1 MSWKLRKPGV
11 KLAVARFLPEVAPAT
26 PAGLTDEQR
35 AALRQRRAAE
45 CSKVEP
51 QIYEVRKACNV
62 FLYGNFV
69 ELERIGPL
77 GVGPLE
83 PAPHACDEIDCIEC
97 QNRGLR
103 YGDWLK
109 AKRLNE
115 L

>member
-1 MSWKLRKPGV
+1 MSWSIKRPDVSLR
-11 KLAVARFLPEVAPAT
+11 VARFAPDK
-26 PAGLTDEQR
+26 PVAGLTDEQR
-35 AALRQRRAAE
+35 AAHRERRAAE
-45 CSKVEP
+45 CAKVEP
-51 QIYEVRKACNV
+51 EIYEVRKACNV

-77 GVGPLE
+77 GMGPLE
-83 PAPHACDEIDCIEC
+83 PAPHACDDIDCIEC